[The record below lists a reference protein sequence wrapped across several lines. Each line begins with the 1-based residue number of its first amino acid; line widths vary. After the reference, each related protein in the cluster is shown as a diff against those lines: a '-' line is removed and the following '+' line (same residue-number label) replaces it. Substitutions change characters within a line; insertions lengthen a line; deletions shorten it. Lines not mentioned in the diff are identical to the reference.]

1 MQIEGY
7 TFNAKSRDS
16 FSINITLWEKLRR
29 NAASLEEVYSSII
42 VNEAWASFRD
52 ILQQCIDKHAPLI
65 SMKVK
70 DRLCPWLT
78 PDVKKEI
85 NIRDGLLRKA
95 RRTSKKTIGLLLN
108 GNTIEYLAWLK
119 KCKSRCNRDL
129 LEDCA
134 DSPGKFWAAIEKL
147 YPTKLPSEKGLAF
160 VRNGSESTDKS
171 FIANNF

>member
-1 MQIEGY
+1 MFRSAKHIYTPESEAEVQNEGY

-95 RRTSKKTIGLLLN
+95 RRTNKKTIGLLLN

-119 KCKSRCNRDL
+119 NVKADVIEIFLKIVLILQVNFGQPSRNSIL
-129 LEDCA
+129 
-134 DSPGKFWAAIEKL
+134 PN
-147 YPTKLPSEKGLAF
+147 YPLKKVWRL
-160 VRNGSESTDKS
+160 
-171 FIANNF
+171 